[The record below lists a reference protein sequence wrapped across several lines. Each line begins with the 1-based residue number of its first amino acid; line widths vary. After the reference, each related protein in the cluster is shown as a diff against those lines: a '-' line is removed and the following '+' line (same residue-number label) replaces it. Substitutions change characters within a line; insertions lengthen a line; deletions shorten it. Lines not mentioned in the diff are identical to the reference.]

1 MIVDDFV
8 KNKRET
14 IPEGFY
20 DILPTLCTEPDCNS
34 PMIMTE
40 LLTGLQCSNP
50 YCSNKI
56 SHRIFL
62 LLTDIGVDYVT
73 DTQVHSFVIDH
84 KIKNVF
90 DVFLYDFEKDGL
102 FGDTLEDIM
111 SKSLTE
117 TLRQNNLFSIVEY
130 VKIAHLPYI
139 DIAIDKLF
147 ANCNDLIDFYTSL
160 EEQGIDYL
168 CTLLNV
174 TDNVISV
181 ELLKIYEI
189 LLLYKNELLQGLD
202 NVSIL

>member
-8 KNKRET
+8 KNKRDT
-14 IPEGFY
+14 IPDGFY
-20 DILPTLCTEPDCNS
+20 NVLPTLCTEPDCNS
-34 PMIMTE
+34 PMVMTE

-50 YCSNKI
+50 YCPNKV

-62 LLTDIGVDYVT
+62 LLNDIGIDYVT
-73 DTQVHSFVIDH
+73 ETQVHSFVIDH

-102 FGDTLEDIM
+102 FGDTLEDVM
-111 SKSLTE
+111 SKALTG
-117 TLRQNNLFSIVEY
+117 TLRQNNLFSIEEY
-130 VKIAHLPYI
+130 VRIAHLPYI
-139 DIAIDKLF
+139 DMAVNKLF
-147 ANCNDLIDFYTSL
+147 GVCTDLLDFYTEL

-168 CTLLNV
+168 CHICNI
-174 TDNVISV
+174 TDGVVSV

-189 LLLYKNELLQGLD
+189 LLLYKTELLQGLD